1 MPRGTLDLGRLPA
14 RERVLGPAGI
24 GRGRRRE
31 DSLFHPRAPAAW
43 KHVDL
48 VLLGCALAV
57 SALGALMI
65 LSSTRGTDPDAYDLS
80 YLRRQVL
87 FIGVGV
93 VGMVLVTLV
102 DYRRLRDFAWLPYVA
117 VLLALGLVLSPLGSE
132 RRGTQAWFQLGPFQL
147 QPAEMAKV
155 VTVFALAALFARFEA
170 PLSARRLFLGLV
182 LCAAPVALILAQPD
196 LGTSLV
202 FVAIVTGTVFVAGAR
217 MRHIVVLTAFGVVA
231 VIGVLNSD
239 LLEDY
244 QRDRLTEFLDQ
255 DQGLEAETY
264 NLDQSKAAIASG
276 GTAGKGLFE
285 GTQTRLGFVPEQ
297 HTDFIFTALGEE
309 LGFAGSATLLGLF
322 GLMCLRILRTA
333 QIARDRLGT
342 LISAGVLAMLV
353 FQVFQN
359 VGMTMGIMPITG
371 ITLPF
376 MSYGGSSVVASW
388 LALGLVL
395 NVHMRRFG

>member
-1 MPRGTLDLGRLPA
+1 MTESRLDSLWRPSARTLPA
-14 RERVLGPAGI
+14 RDTRTL
-24 GRGRRRE
+24 RRPRDE
-31 DSLFHPRAPAAW
+31 SVFHPRAPAAW

-48 VLLGCALAV
+48 VLLCCALAI
-57 SALGALMI
+57 SALGCLMI

-80 YLRRQVL
+80 FLRRQVL
-87 FIGVGV
+87 FMGVGIAT
-93 VGMVLVTLV
+93 MVLVTLV

-117 VLLALGLVLSPLGSE
+117 VAVLLGLVLSPLGTE
-132 RRGTQAWFQLGPFQL
+132 QRGAQAWFQLGPFQL
-147 QPAEMAKV
+147 QPAELAKV
-155 VTVFALAALFARFEA
+155 VTIFAMAALLARFEP
-170 PLSARRLFLGLV
+170 PLAARRLVLV
-182 LCAAPVALILAQPD
+182 LALWAVPVALILAQPD

-202 FVAIVTGTVFVAGAR
+202 FVAILTGMVFVGGTR
-217 MRHIVVLTAFGVVA
+217 MRHIVVLTAVGVVA
-231 VIGVLNSD
+231 VVGVLNSD
-239 LLEDY
+239 VLEDY
-244 QRDRLTEFLDQ
+244 QRDRLTQFFDQ
-255 DQGLEAETY
+255 DEGLAETY

-276 GTAGKGLFE
+276 GAWGKGLFE

-309 LGFAGSATLLGLF
+309 LGFVGCATLLALF
-322 GLMCLRILRTA
+322 AIMCLRILRTA
-333 QIARDRLGT
+333 QIAQDRLGT
-342 LISAGVLAMLV
+342 LICAGVLAMLV

-388 LALGLVL
+388 LAVGLVL